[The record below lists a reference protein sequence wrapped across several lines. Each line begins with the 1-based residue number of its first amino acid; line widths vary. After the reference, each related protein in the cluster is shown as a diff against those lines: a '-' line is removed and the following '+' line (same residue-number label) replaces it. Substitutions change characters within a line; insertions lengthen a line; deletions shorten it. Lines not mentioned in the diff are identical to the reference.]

1 MRIALVG
8 ASGRSGSRIAAE
20 ALRRGHEIT
29 GIARKPEEIA
39 SAPKMRAV
47 RGDAND
53 GAALADIL
61 RGHDVV
67 ILANTWSG
75 ITDSAALLDAV
86 RKSGVPRLM
95 VAGGGATLYTSPGV
109 QRLDM
114 PDFPEFAR
122 PEALGHRAFMALLAK
137 EKGLVWTFLSPSASG
152 PNFAPG
158 ERTGK
163 FRLGG
168 DDLLIDENGKSWI
181 SVEDYAMALI
191 DELENPQHNG
201 RRFTVGH

>member
-20 ALRRGHEIT
+20 ALDRGHEVT
-29 GIARKPEEIA
+29 GIARKPEQIA
-39 SAPKMRAV
+39 AHAKMRAV
-47 RGDAND
+47 QGDAND
-53 GAALADIL
+53 PKNLASL
-61 RGHDVV
+61 LEGHDVV
-67 ILANTWSG
+67 VLANTWAG
-75 ITDSAALLDAV
+75 IADQKALLEAIK
-86 RKSGVPRLM
+86 RSGAPRLA
-95 VAGGGATLYTSPGV
+95 VAGGSATLYVSPGV

-122 PEALGHRAFMALLAK
+122 PEALGHRAFLDLLGK
-137 EKGLVWTFLSPSASG
+137 ESGVVWTFLSPSGSG

-168 DDLLIDENGKSWI
+168 DDLLVDANGKSSI
-181 SVEDYAMALI
+181 SVEDYAVALV
-191 DELENPQHNG
+191 DELENPRHNG
-201 RRFTVGH
+201 RRFTVGY